1 LFKPK
6 VLGAN
11 QVVDSNWGYQV
22 SDTVQLAYLTRAGV
36 IESRHHGLVCLTGA
50 DGKLIQE
57 HGNSRKLIYP
67 RSAVKPLQ
75 ALAMRRA
82 GLQLSGAQLAM
93 SSASHQ
99 GTTEHTAIVLSILA
113 DAGLEESDLMCPVA
127 WPGNPAARAAAASET
142 RAAFNCSG
150 KHAAFLA
157 TCVKN
162 GWDTNTY
169 LQSGHPLQKLIVEVI
184 EEFSGEKIPLSTF
197 DGCGAPLHLM
207 SLQGLSRAIGK
218 FAETEIEIRD
228 AMLANPWVVDDQGA
242 SDTLVMEKGMLAKIG
257 AEGVY
262 VIGLASGHG
271 VAVKVADGS
280 MRPAGLAAIKMLLN
294 NNLLDKKIYD
304 ELFAKLTVAS
314 LGGSENLGQLEVAF

>member
-1 LFKPK
+1 
-6 VLGAN
+6 
-11 QVVDSNWGYQV
+11 VVDSNWGYQV
-22 SDTVQLAYLTRAGV
+22 ADTIQLAYLTRAGI
-36 IESRHHGLVCLTGA
+36 IESRHHGLVCLTGP

-82 GLQLSGAQLAM
+82 GLTFSGAQLAM

-99 GTTEHTAIVLSILA
+99 GTPEHTAIVLGILA
-113 DAGLEESDLMCPVA
+113 DVGLSESDLLCPVA
-127 WPGNPAARAAAASET
+127 WPGNPTARAAAASET

-162 GWDTNTY
+162 GWDTKTY
-169 LQSGHPLQKLIVEVI
+169 IQPEHPLQKLIVEVI
-184 EEFSGEKIPLSTF
+184 EEFSGETIPLSTF

-207 SLQGLSRAIGK
+207 SLQGLARSIGK
-218 FAETEIEIRD
+218 FAETETEIRD
-228 AMLANPWVVDDQGA
+228 AMLGNPWVVDDRGA
-242 SDTLVMEKGMLAKIG
+242 SDSSVMEKGMLAKIG
-257 AEGVY
+257 AEGVF

-280 MRPAGLAAIKMLLN
+280 MRPAGLAALKMLLN
-294 NNLLDKKIYD
+294 NGLLEKHVYD

>member
-1 LFKPK
+1 LFKTFS
-6 VLGAN
+6 LGSK
-11 QVVDSNWGYQV
+11 VVDSNWGYQV
-22 SDTVQLAYLTRAGV
+22 ADTVQLAYLTRAGI
-36 IESRHHGLVCLTGA
+36 IESRHHGLVCLTGP

-82 GLQLSGAQLAM
+82 GLNLSGAQLAM

-99 GTTEHTAIVLSILA
+99 GTPEHTAIVLSILE
-113 DAGLEESDLMCPVA
+113 DAGLSESDLMCPVA
-127 WPGNPAARAAAASET
+127 WPGNPAARAAAGNET

-162 GWDTNTY
+162 GWDTKTY
-169 LQSGHPLQKLIVEVI
+169 LQPEHPLQKLIVEVI

-218 FAETEIEIRD
+218 FAETETEIRD
-228 AMLANPWVVDDQGA
+228 AMLANPWVVDDRGA

-257 AEGVY
+257 AEGVF
-262 VIGLASGHG
+262 VIGLTSGHG

-280 MRPAGLAAIKMLLN
+280 MRPAGLSAIKMLLN
-294 NNLLDKKIYD
+294 NGLLEQKIHD
-304 ELFAKLTVAS
+304 ELFAKLTIAS
-314 LGGSENLGQLEVAF
+314 LGGSDKLGQLEVAF

>member
-1 LFKPK
+1 LFNPNS
-6 VLGAN
+6 LGAN
-11 QVVDSNWGYQV
+11 QLVDSNWGYQV
-22 SDTVQLAYLTRAGV
+22 ADTVQLAYLTRAGI
-36 IESRHHGLVCLTGA
+36 IESRHHGLVCLTGP

-82 GLQLSGAQLAM
+82 GLILSGAQLAM

-99 GTTEHTAIVLSILA
+99 GTPEHAAIVLSILS
-113 DAGLEESDLMCPVA
+113 DAGLSESDLLCPVA
-127 WPGNPAARAAAASET
+127 WPGNPKARAEAAAET

-162 GWDTNTY
+162 GWDTKNY
-169 LQSGHPLQKLIVEVI
+169 LQPEHPLQKLIVEVI

-207 SLQGLSRAIGK
+207 SLQGLARSIGK
-218 FAETEIEIRD
+218 FAETETEILD
-228 AMLANPWVVDDQGA
+228 AMLANPWVVDDHGA

-257 AEGVY
+257 AEGVF

-294 NNLLDKKIYD
+294 NNLLDKKVYE
-304 ELFAKLTVAS
+304 ELFAKLTVSS
-314 LGGSENLGQLEVAF
+314 LGGAEKLGQLEVAF

>member
-1 LFKPK
+1 M
-6 VLGAN
+6 
-11 QVVDSNWGYQV
+11 VDSNWGYQV
-22 SDTVQLAYLTRAGV
+22 ADTVQLAYLTRAGIV
-36 IESRHHGLVCLTGA
+36 ESRHHGLVCLTGP

-82 GLQLSGAQLAM
+82 GLKLSGAELAM

-99 GTTEHTAIVLSILA
+99 GTPEHTQIVLSILEG
-113 DAGLEESDLMCPVA
+113 AGLKEADLQCPVA
-127 WPGNPAARAAAASET
+127 WPGNLKARSAAPSET

-157 TCVKN
+157 ACVQN
-162 GWDTNTY
+162 GWDTKTY
-169 LQSGHPLQKLIVEVI
+169 LQLDHPLQKLIVEVI
-184 EEFSGEKIPLSTF
+184 EEFSGENIPHSTF

-207 SLQGLSRAIGK
+207 SLQGLARAIGK
-218 FAETEIEIRD
+218 FAQNETEIRD
-228 AMLANPWVVDDQGA
+228 AMLSNPWVVDDHGA
-242 SDTLVMEKGMLAKIG
+242 SDTMVMEKGMLAKIG
-257 AEGVY
+257 AEGVF
-262 VIGLASGHG
+262 VIGLSSGHG

-294 NNLLDKKIYD
+294 HGLLDKKVYD
-304 ELFAKLTVAS
+304 ELFEKLTVAS
-314 LGGSENLGQLEVAF
+314 YGGEQVVGQLEVAF

>member
-1 LFKPK
+1 
-6 VLGAN
+6 
-11 QVVDSNWGYQV
+11 
-22 SDTVQLAYLTRAGV
+22 
-36 IESRHHGLVCLTGA
+36 
-50 DGKLIQE
+50 
-57 HGNSRKLIYP
+57 
-67 RSAVKPLQ
+67 
-75 ALAMRRA
+75 MRRA

-99 GTTEHTAIVLSILA
+99 GTPEHTAIVLSILA
-113 DAGLEESDLMCPVA
+113 DAGLSESDLMCPVA
-127 WPGNPAARAAAASET
+127 WPGNPTARAATASET

-162 GWDTNTY
+162 GWDTKTY
-169 LQSGHPLQKLIVEVI
+169 LQPEHPLQKLIVEVI

-207 SLQGLSRAIGK
+207 SLQGLARAIGK

-228 AMLANPWVVDDQGA
+228 AMLANPWVVDDRGA

-257 AEGVY
+257 AEGVF

-280 MRPAGLAAIKMLLN
+280 MRPAGLSAIKMLAN
-294 NNLLDKKIYD
+294 NNLLDQKIYD

>member
-1 LFKPK
+1 M
-6 VLGAN
+6 
-11 QVVDSNWGYQV
+11 VDSNWGYQV
-22 SDTVQLAYLTRAGV
+22 ADTVQLAYLTRAGI
-36 IESRHHGLVCLTGA
+36 IESRHHGLACLTGP

-82 GLQLSGAQLAM
+82 GLKLSGAELAM

-99 GTTEHTAIVLSILA
+99 GTPEHTQIVLSILEG
-113 DAGLEESDLMCPVA
+113 AGLKEADLQCPVA
-127 WPGNPAARAAAASET
+127 WPGNLKARSAAPSET

-157 TCVKN
+157 ACVQN
-162 GWDTNTY
+162 GWDTKTY
-169 LQSGHPLQKLIVEVI
+169 LQLDHPLQKLIVEVI
-184 EEFSGEKIPLSTF
+184 EEFSGENIPHSTF

-207 SLQGLSRAIGK
+207 SLQGLARAVGK
-218 FAETEIEIRD
+218 FAQEETEIRD
-228 AMLANPWVVDDQGA
+228 AMLSNPWVVDDHGA
-242 SDTLVMEKGMLAKIG
+242 SDTMVMEKGMLAKIG
-257 AEGVY
+257 AEGVF
-262 VIGLASGHG
+262 VIGLSSGYG

-294 NNLLDKKIYD
+294 HGLLDKKVYD
-304 ELFAKLTVAS
+304 ELFEKLTVAS
-314 LGGSENLGQLEVAF
+314 YGGEQVVGQLEVAF

>member
-1 LFKPK
+1 M
-6 VLGAN
+6 
-11 QVVDSNWGYQV
+11 VDSNWGYQV
-22 SDTVQLAYLTRAGV
+22 ADTVQLAYLTRAGI
-36 IESRHHGLVCLTGA
+36 IESRHHGLVCLTGP

-82 GLQLSGAQLAM
+82 GLNLSGAQLAM

-99 GTTEHTAIVLSILA
+99 GTVEHTAIVLAILEG
-113 DAGLEESDLMCPVA
+113 AGLSESDLMCPVA
-127 WPGNPAARAAAASET
+127 WPGNAAARAAAPSET
-142 RAAFNCSG
+142 KAAFNCSG

-157 TCVKN
+157 TCVEN
-162 GWDTNTY
+162 GWDTKTY
-169 LQSGHPLQKLIVEVI
+169 LQPEHPLQKLIVEAI

-207 SLQGLSRAIGK
+207 SLQGLARAIGK
-218 FAETEIEIRD
+218 FAEAETEIRD
-228 AMLANPWVVDDQGA
+228 AMLANPWVVDDHGA

-257 AEGVY
+257 AEGVF
-262 VIGLASGHG
+262 VIGLSSGHG

-280 MRPAGLAAIKMLLN
+280 MRPAGLSAIKMLLN
-294 NNLLDKKIYD
+294 NGLLENKIYE

-314 LGGSENLGQLEVAF
+314 FGGDEKLGQLEVAF

>member
-1 LFKPK
+1 M
-6 VLGAN
+6 
-11 QVVDSNWGYQV
+11 VDSNWGYQV
-22 SDTVQLAYLTRAGV
+22 ADTIQLAYLTRAGI
-36 IESRHHGLVCLTGA
+36 IESRHHGLVCLTGP

-82 GLQLSGAQLAM
+82 GLNLSGVQLAM

-99 GTTEHTAIVLSILA
+99 GTSEHTAIVLSILK
-113 DAGLEESDLMCPVA
+113 DAGLSESDLMCPVA
-127 WPGNPAARAAAASET
+127 WPGNPKARAEAAAET

-157 TCVKN
+157 ICVKN
-162 GWDTNTY
+162 GWDTKTY
-169 LQSGHPLQKLIVEVI
+169 LQPEHPLQRLIIEVI

-218 FAETEIEIRD
+218 FAETETDIRD
-228 AMLANPWVVDDQGA
+228 AMLANPWVVDDRGA

-257 AEGVY
+257 AEGVF

-294 NNLLDKKIYD
+294 NGLLGQKIYE

-314 LGGSENLGQLEVAF
+314 LGGTENLGQLEVAF

>member
-1 LFKPK
+1 M
-6 VLGAN
+6 

-22 SDTVQLAYLTRAGV
+22 ADTVQLAYLTRAGI
-36 IESRHHGLVCLTGA
+36 IESRHHGLVCLTGP

-82 GLQLSGAQLAM
+82 GLILSGAQLAM

-99 GTTEHTAIVLSILA
+99 GTPEHTAIVLSILK
-113 DAGLEESDLMCPVA
+113 DAGLSESDLMCPVA
-127 WPGNPAARAAAASET
+127 WPGNPKARAEAAAET

-157 TCVKN
+157 ACVKN
-162 GWDTNTY
+162 GWDTKTY
-169 LQSGHPLQKLIVEVI
+169 LQPEHPLQKLIVEVI

-207 SLQGLSRAIGK
+207 SLQGLARSIGK
-218 FAETEIEIRD
+218 FAETETDIRD
-228 AMLANPWVVDDQGA
+228 AMLANPWVVDDRGA

-257 AEGVY
+257 AEGVF

-280 MRPAGLAAIKMLLN
+280 MRPAGLSAIKMLLN
-294 NNLLDKKIYD
+294 NGLLEQKIYE
-304 ELFAKLTVAS
+304 ELYAKLTVAS

>member
-1 LFKPK
+1 M
-6 VLGAN
+6 
-11 QVVDSNWGYQV
+11 VDSNWGYQV
-22 SDTVQLAYLTRAGV
+22 ADTVQLAYLTRAGI
-36 IESRHHGLVCLTGA
+36 IESRHHGLVCLTGP

-82 GLQLSGAQLAM
+82 GLKLSGAELAM

-99 GTTEHTAIVLSILA
+99 GTPEHTQIVLSILEG
-113 DAGLEESDLMCPVA
+113 AGLKEADLQCPVA
-127 WPGNPAARAAAASET
+127 WPGNLKARSAAPSET

-157 TCVKN
+157 ACVQN
-162 GWDTNTY
+162 GWDTKTY
-169 LQSGHPLQKLIVEVI
+169 LQLDHPLQKLIVEVI
-184 EEFSGEKIPLSTF
+184 EEFSGENIPHSTF

-207 SLQGLSRAIGK
+207 SLQGLARAIGK
-218 FAETEIEIRD
+218 FAQNETEIRD
-228 AMLANPWVVDDQGA
+228 AMLSNPWVVDDHGA
-242 SDTLVMEKGMLAKIG
+242 SDTMVMEKGMLAKIG
-257 AEGVY
+257 AEGVF
-262 VIGLASGHG
+262 VIGLSSGYG

-294 NNLLDKKIYD
+294 HGLLDKKVYD
-304 ELFAKLTVAS
+304 ELFEKLTVAS
-314 LGGSENLGQLEVAF
+314 YGGEQVVGQLEVAF

>member
-1 LFKPK
+1 M
-6 VLGAN
+6 
-11 QVVDSNWGYQV
+11 VDTNWGYQV
-22 SDTVQLAYLTRAGV
+22 ADTVQLAYLTRAGI
-36 IESRHHGLVCLTGA
+36 IESRHHGLVCLTGP

-82 GLQLSGAQLAM
+82 GLRLEGEQLAM

-99 GTTEHTAIVLSILA
+99 GTPEHTQIVLQILA
-113 DAGLEESDLMCPVA
+113 DAGLSETDLQCPVA
-127 WPGNPAARAAAASET
+127 WPGNLKARSSATSET

-162 GWDTNTY
+162 GWDTKTY
-169 LQSGHPLQKLIVEVI
+169 LEPSHPLQKLIVEVI
-184 EEFSGEKIPLSTF
+184 EEFSGEKIPHSTF

-207 SLQGLSRAIGK
+207 SLQGLARAIGK
-218 FAETEIEIRD
+218 FAQDETEIRD
-228 AMLANPWVVDDQGA
+228 AMLSNPWVVDDYGG
-242 SDTLVMEKGMLAKIG
+242 SDTLVMEQGMLAKIC
-257 AEGVY
+257 AEGVF

-280 MRPAGLAAIKMLLN
+280 MRPAGLAAVKMLLN
-294 NNLLDKKIYD
+294 NQLLDQQVYD
-304 ELFAKLTVAS
+304 ELFGKLSIETM
-314 LGGSENLGQLEVAF
+314 GGEEVVGRLEAAF

>member
-1 LFKPK
+1 M
-6 VLGAN
+6 
-11 QVVDSNWGYQV
+11 VDSKWGYQV
-22 SDTVQLAYLTRAGV
+22 SDTVQLAYLTRAGI
-36 IESRHHGLVCLTGA
+36 IESRHHGLVCLTGP

-57 HGNSRKLIYP
+57 LGNSRKLIYP

-82 GLQLSGAQLAM
+82 GLNLSGVQLAM

-99 GTTEHTAIVLSILA
+99 GTHEHTAIVLSILEG
-113 DAGLEESDLMCPVA
+113 AGLTESDLMCPVA
-127 WPGNPAARAAAASET
+127 WPGNPTARAAAASET

-157 TCVKN
+157 ACVKN
-162 GWDTNTY
+162 GWDTKTY
-169 LQSGHPLQKLIVEVI
+169 LQPGHPLQKLIVEVI

-218 FAETEIEIRD
+218 FAETETQIRD
-228 AMLANPWVVDDQGA
+228 AMLANPWVVDDHGV

-257 AEGVY
+257 AEGVF

-294 NNLLDKKIYD
+294 NNLLDKKVYE

-314 LGGSENLGQLEVAF
+314 LGGAEKLGQLEVAF

>member
-1 LFKPK
+1 LFNPNS
-6 VLGAN
+6 LGAN
-11 QVVDSNWGYQV
+11 QLVDSNWGYQV
-22 SDTVQLAYLTRAGV
+22 SDTVQLAYLTRAGI
-36 IESRHHGLVCLTGA
+36 IESRHHGLVCLTGP

-82 GLQLSGAQLAM
+82 GLTLSGAQLAM

-99 GTTEHTAIVLSILA
+99 GTPEHTAIVLEILA
-113 DAGLEESDLMCPVA
+113 DAGLTESDLLCPVA
-127 WPGNPAARAAAASET
+127 WPGNPTARAAAASET

-169 LQSGHPLQKLIVEVI
+169 LQPEHPLQKLIVEVI
-184 EEFSGEKIPLSTF
+184 EEFSGETIPLSTF

-207 SLQGLSRAIGK
+207 SLQGLARSIGK
-218 FAETEIEIRD
+218 FAETETDIRD
-228 AMLANPWVVDDQGA
+228 AMLANPWVVDDRGA
-242 SDTLVMEKGMLAKIG
+242 SDTSVMEKGMLAKIG
-257 AEGVY
+257 AEGVF

-280 MRPAGLAAIKMLLN
+280 MRPAGLAALKMLLN
-294 NNLLDKKIYD
+294 NGLLEQKIYD

>member
-1 LFKPK
+1 M
-6 VLGAN
+6 
-11 QVVDSNWGYQV
+11 VDSNWGYQV
-22 SDTVQLAYLTRAGV
+22 ADTVQLAYLTRAGIV
-36 IESRHHGLVCLTGA
+36 ESRHHGLVCLTGP

-82 GLQLSGAQLAM
+82 GLKLSGAELAM

-99 GTTEHTAIVLSILA
+99 GTPEHTQIVLSILEG
-113 DAGLEESDLMCPVA
+113 AGLKEADLQCPVA
-127 WPGNPAARAAAASET
+127 WPGNLKARSAAPSET

-157 TCVKN
+157 ACVQN
-162 GWDTNTY
+162 GWDTKTY
-169 LQSGHPLQKLIVEVI
+169 LQLDHPLQKLIVEVI
-184 EEFSGEKIPLSTF
+184 EEFSGENIPHSTF

-207 SLQGLSRAIGK
+207 SLQGLARAVGK
-218 FAETEIEIRD
+218 FAQEETEIRD
-228 AMLANPWVVDDQGA
+228 AMLSDPWVVDDHGA
-242 SDTLVMEKGMLAKIG
+242 SDTMVMEKGMLAKIG
-257 AEGVY
+257 AEGVF
-262 VIGLASGHG
+262 VIGLSSGYG

-294 NNLLDKKIYD
+294 HGLLDKKVYG
-304 ELFAKLTVAS
+304 ELFEKLTVAS
-314 LGGSENLGQLEVAF
+314 YGGEQVVGQLEVAF